1 MSQDD
6 LCSTTRLL
14 RQRDGKGILASCSPM
29 KRGSAAQ
36 IGARQLGAAGTRLE
50 VAGFTGL
57 C

>member
-57 C
+57 R